1 MTPKNVKGV
10 KVTFIFLYIYIY
22 KIKNKTAQTENNEE
36 KKHFGK
42 NTWSLHQHC
51 VPFYIIIT
59 SVKSS
64 M

>member
-36 KKHFGK
+36 KKHILVKTPGA
-42 NTWSLHQHC
+42 
-51 VPFYIIIT
+51 YINIVCHFT
-59 SVKSS
+59 L
-64 M
+64 